1 MRCHGGMAVFS
12 SDLYFPLGST
22 EIAPLTSF
30 QSSPL
35 TLTGFFLIAQLHL
48 TVYSGPFQNF
58 HHQKIET
65 FHQSWFIKRIQK
77 KKERGWGKCI
87 PECLQFHL
95 TGFSVSAA
103 DIQDLT
109 FSLRLRWV
117 IFLSNEDLV
126 FASLFKNVSN
136 QTWIQTQLGSLLF
149 SSAVQLYWKCS
160 DRLSLSFSLQVLS
173 HRSKLS
179 YWKKKPRVDC
189 EPGKFSPLCL
199 FFIF

>member
-1 MRCHGGMAVFS
+1 MRRHGGMAVFS

-35 TLTGFFLIAQLHL
+35 TLTGFFLIAQSHL
-48 TVYSGPFQNF
+48 TVYSGPFQIF

-77 KKERGWGKCI
+77 KKGGGGECI
-87 PECLQFHL
+87 PECLQSHL

-109 FSLRLRWV
+109 FSLRLNFSVKQRFGV
-117 IFLSNEDLV
+117 CFTVQKREQPNVDSNPARITVVFLSGATILEAL
-126 FASLFKNVSN
+126 
-136 QTWIQTQLGSLLF
+136 
-149 SSAVQLYWKCS
+149 
-160 DRLSLSFSLQVLS
+160 R
-173 HRSKLS
+173 
-179 YWKKKPRVDC
+179 
-189 EPGKFSPLCL
+189 
-199 FFIF
+199 